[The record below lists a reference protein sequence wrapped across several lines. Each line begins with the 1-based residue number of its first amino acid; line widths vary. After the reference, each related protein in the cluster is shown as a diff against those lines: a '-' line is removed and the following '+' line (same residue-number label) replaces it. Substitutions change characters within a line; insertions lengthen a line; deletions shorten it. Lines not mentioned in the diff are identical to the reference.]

1 MSFIEPIEQNVFA
14 TNSKGVYELTLI
26 EKVSRSIQRF
36 KADAI
41 KFQKITEGKNR
52 QEIEN
57 LFWKSL
63 FNNSPLY
70 GADVSG
76 SLFDK
81 NIPWALGELQ
91 SILNQGL
98 TDQHIPGVSNPYVYV
113 GQWKSM
119 FGWHTEDHDLY
130 SINYLH

>member
-1 MSFIEPIEQNVFA
+1 MKKNLESFADTFLFRYSEPIEQNVFA

-41 KFQKITEGKNR
+41 KFQKITQGKTN

-81 NIPWALGELQ
+81 GIPWNLGELK
-91 SILNQGL
+91 SLLNKGL
-98 TDQHIPGVSNPYVYV
+98 TD
-113 GQWKSM
+113 
-119 FGWHTEDHDLY
+119 
-130 SINYLH
+130 